1 MRDQGTDRIDILVVR
16 LFIVIQPPTVE
27 ELELDLTATLQSSDQ
42 KFDLIMKRSTSLAV
56 STQQREAGP
65 HCDG

>member
-1 MRDQGTDRIDILVVR
+1 MRDYGKDRIDVLAVR
-16 LFIVIQPPTVE
+16 LFIVIQPPTAE
-27 ELELDLTATLQSSDQ
+27 ELELVLTATLQSSDQ